1 MHQLEQTFQFGSF
14 LCFLLSFADLI
25 QLSCQCSFFILQ
37 RCYLFGV
44 GSNLGIYF
52 GNFLI
57 EYFYLCTS
65 LCYMKPPDKN
75 ITSYILYNSTN
86 DDEIQL

>member
-37 RCYLFGV
+37 RCYLFGA

-57 EYFYLCTS
+57 EIFSGSRNVLVRFRAEFLGYAGA
-65 LCYMKPPDKN
+65 
-75 ITSYILYNSTN
+75 
-86 DDEIQL
+86 